1 MRNVKEM
8 SCLFHFCRHYIGTCM
23 QEAFLI
29 LQKFPFLVIH
39 ENLRPINL
47 NKITQSIVEYFEITA
62 P

>member
-8 SCLFHFCRHYIGTCM
+8 NFSFHFCSHYIGMCM
-23 QEAFLI
+23 QKAFLI

-39 ENLRPINL
+39 ENLRSINL
-47 NKITQSIVEYFEITA
+47 NKITQSIVEYFEVTA